1 MLLLLIS
8 LGSPTALSDI
18 ISFSVNSFYGSYMI
32 SAALLL
38 WRRLT
43 GRIKEPGDD
52 VATSAMDANGD
63 FNLVWGPWRLRGWW
77 GIANNAFACAWMVVV
92 LFFSSWPSETPVTA
106 ATMNY
111 SIFITIFVVVASAM
125 YYWFWAKKVY
135 VGAIVEVEA
144 VESREV
150 SQHLKA

>member
-8 LGSPTALSDI
+8 LGSPTALSNI
-18 ISFSVNSFYGSYMI
+18 ISLTINSFYGSYMI

-38 WRRLT
+38 WCRVT

-52 VATSAMDANGD
+52 VTTSAMDANGD

-77 GIANNAFACAWMVVV
+77 GIANNAFACAWMIVV
-92 LFFSSWPSETPVTA
+92 LFFSSWPNETPVTA

-125 YYWFWAKKVY
+125 YYLVRAKKTY
-135 VGAIVEVEA
+135 VGAVVEVEA
-144 VESREV
+144 AESREV